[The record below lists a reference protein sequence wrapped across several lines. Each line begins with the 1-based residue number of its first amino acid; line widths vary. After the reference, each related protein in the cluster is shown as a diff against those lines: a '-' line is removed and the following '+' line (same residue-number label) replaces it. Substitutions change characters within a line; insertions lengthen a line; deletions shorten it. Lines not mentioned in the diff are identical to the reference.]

1 VKQIINLF
9 LPNLTSLR
17 AVFNEVSNTSISREK
32 FIDFTKIIGL
42 FLLIIN
48 SFFFLRLEESGGE
61 IFIKNLSVSSESLIV
76 ITWFTAGMSLFF
88 FSMGFNN
95 LIAWYSNVGRDG
107 SQWNYL
113 VDRINTLLGPVL
125 VWIFSS
131 TIVLNILSRSYT
143 FPSYLTTSED
153 GIMPSIEFILWPL
166 WLVSIY
172 LVMVLFAPLT
182 IFLHKKYP
190 YATLFTLFT
199 LTILI
204 DNIDFSVNFSY
215 IKLFNYLFF
224 WIAVHQIG
232 YFYADGK
239 IQQININFFRYVT
252 VFAYGYL
259 FYQITAAN
267 KYLSLASYRL
277 SSINNEDPPTTL
289 YLVASIGLICLVFTF
304 KNVIE
309 KILSNQKLWLVVS
322 HIHANIYT
330 IYLWHLF
337 IFFLTYLLGGSLYL
351 IPLLFIIVSFFFGNY
366 ERSVFKLSSNL
377 VKRVNPLQPW
387 PSPIK
392 ARFSINNF
400 VLAWFS
406 ALFVLLGVFHLT
418 LGGVGQDGFFTIREF
433 YFLRSNT
440 YEGLGRI
447 LIGLLLLNVTVRG
460 LKYKKRVLSTAILFV
475 ISSIFT
481 RNIVNE
487 NFTYFEIYFSS
498 FSLLL
503 FIFILVQNS
512 NYKSVSKVK

>member
-1 VKQIINLF
+1 M
-9 LPNLTSLR
+9 PNFKSLR
-17 AVFNEVSNTSISREK
+17 SVFNEASKTSISRER
-32 FIDFTKIIGL
+32 FIDFTKVIGL
-42 FLLIIN
+42 LFLIVN
-48 SFFFLRLEESGGE
+48 SFLFLRLEESSGE
-61 IFIKNLSVSSESLIV
+61 LFVTNLSAESQSLIV
-76 ITWFTAGMSLFF
+76 ISWFTAGMSLFF

-131 TIVLNILSRSYT
+131 TVVLNILSRSSN
-143 FPSYLTTSED
+143 FPNYLTTSED

-190 YATLFTLFT
+190 YATVLIL
-199 LTILI
+199 LTTTVLV
-204 DNIDFSVNFSY
+204 DNIEFSLNFSY

-224 WIAVHQIG
+224 WIAIHQLG

-239 IQQININFFRYVT
+239 IQEVNVNVFRYLT
-252 VFAYGYL
+252 VFSYGYL
-259 FYQITAAN
+259 FYQISVSN

-277 SSINNEDPPTTL
+277 SSLNNEDPPTTL
-289 YLVASIGLICLVFTF
+289 YLVASIGLISLAFTL
-304 KNVIE
+304 KNLID
-309 KILSNQKLWLVVS
+309 KMLSNQKIWLLIS

-337 IFFLTYLLGGSLYL
+337 IFFITYLVSGNFYL
-351 IPLLFIIVSFFFGNY
+351 VPVFFILVSILFGNY
-366 ERSVFKLSSNL
+366 ERSIFKLSSNL

-387 PSPIK
+387 PTPIK

-406 ALFVLLGVFHLT
+406 ALLVLLGVIHLT
-418 LGGVGQDGFFTIREF
+418 LGGVGQDGFFTVREF

-447 LIGLLLLNVTVRG
+447 LIGLLLLNITVRG
-460 LKYKKRVLSTAILFV
+460 LKYKKRILATSILFV

-481 RNIVNE
+481 RDIVDE
-487 NFTYFEIYFSS
+487 NLTNFEIYFST
-498 FSLLL
+498 LTLIL
-503 FIFILVQNS
+503 FITILFQNS
-512 NYKSVSKVK
+512 NYKTVSRVK

>member
-1 VKQIINLF
+1 M
-9 LPNLTSLR
+9 PNFKSLR
-17 AVFNEVSNTSISREK
+17 SVFNEASKTSISRER
-32 FIDFTKIIGL
+32 FIDFTKVIGL
-42 FLLIIN
+42 LFLIVN
-48 SFFFLRLEESGGE
+48 SFLFLRLEESSGE
-61 IFIKNLSVSSESLIV
+61 LFVTNLSAESQSLIV
-76 ITWFTAGMSLFF
+76 ISWFTAGMSLFF

-131 TIVLNILSRSYT
+131 TIVLNILSRSSN
-143 FPSYLTTSED
+143 FPNYLTTSED

-190 YATLFTLFT
+190 YATVLTLFT
-199 LTILI
+199 MTVLI
-204 DNIDFSVNFSY
+204 DNIEFSLNFSY

-224 WIAVHQIG
+224 WIAIHQLG

-239 IQQININFFRYVT
+239 IQEVNVNVFRYLT
-252 VFAYGYL
+252 VFSYGYL
-259 FYQITAAN
+259 FYQISASN

-277 SSINNEDPPTTL
+277 SSLNNEDPPTTF
-289 YLVASIGLICLVFTF
+289 YLVASIGLISLAFTL
-304 KNVIE
+304 KNLID
-309 KILSNQKLWLVVS
+309 KMLSNQKIWLLIS

-337 IFFLTYLLGGSLYL
+337 IFFITYLVSGNFYL
-351 IPLLFIIVSFFFGNY
+351 VPVFFILVSILFGNY
-366 ERSVFKLSSNL
+366 ERSIFKLSSNL

-387 PSPIK
+387 PTPIK

-406 ALFVLLGVFHLT
+406 ALLVLLGVIHLT
-418 LGGVGQDGFFTIREF
+418 LGGVGQDGFFTVREF

-447 LIGLLLLNVTVRG
+447 LIGLLLLNITVRG
-460 LKYKKRVLSTAILFV
+460 LKYKKRILATSILFV

-481 RNIVNE
+481 RDIVDE
-487 NFTYFEIYFSS
+487 NLTNFEIYFST
-498 FSLLL
+498 LTLIL
-503 FIFILVQNS
+503 FITILFQNS
-512 NYKSVSKVK
+512 NYKPVSRVK

>member
-1 VKQIINLF
+1 M
-9 LPNLTSLR
+9 PNFKSLR
-17 AVFNEVSNTSISREK
+17 SVFNEASKTSISRER
-32 FIDFTKIIGL
+32 FIDFTKVIGL
-42 FLLIIN
+42 LFLIVN
-48 SFFFLRLEESGGE
+48 SFLFLRLEESSGE
-61 IFIKNLSVSSESLIV
+61 LFVTNLSAESQSLIV
-76 ITWFTAGMSLFF
+76 ISWFTAGMSLFF

-131 TIVLNILSRSYT
+131 TIVLNILSRSSN
-143 FPSYLTTSED
+143 FPNYLTTSED

-190 YATLFTLFT
+190 YATVLTLIT
-199 LTILI
+199 MTVLI
-204 DNIDFSVNFSY
+204 DNIEFSLNFSY

-224 WIAVHQIG
+224 WIAIHQLG

-239 IQQININFFRYVT
+239 IQEVNVNVFRYLT
-252 VFAYGYL
+252 VFSYGYL
-259 FYQITAAN
+259 FYQISVSN

-277 SSINNEDPPTTL
+277 SSLNNEDPPTTL
-289 YLVASIGLICLVFTF
+289 YLVASIGLISLAFTL
-304 KNVIE
+304 KNLIE
-309 KILSNQKLWLVVS
+309 KMLSNQKIWLLIS

-337 IFFLTYLLGGSLYL
+337 IFFITYLISGNFYL
-351 IPLLFIIVSFFFGNY
+351 VPAFFILVSILFGNY
-366 ERSVFKLSSNL
+366 ERSIFKLSSNL

-387 PSPIK
+387 PTPIK

-406 ALFVLLGVFHLT
+406 AFLVLLGVIHLT

-447 LIGLLLLNVTVRG
+447 LIGLLLLNITVRG
-460 LKYKKRVLSTAILFV
+460 LKYKKRILGTSILFV

-481 RNIVNE
+481 RDIVDE
-487 NFTYFEIYFSS
+487 NLTIFEIYFTT
-498 FSLLL
+498 LTLIL
-503 FIFILVQNS
+503 FITILFQNS
-512 NYKSVSKVK
+512 NYKTVSRVK

>member
-1 VKQIINLF
+1 M
-9 LPNLTSLR
+9 PNFKSMR
-17 AVFNEVSNTSISREK
+17 SVFNEASKTSISRER
-32 FIDFTKIIGL
+32 FIDFTKVIGL
-42 FLLIIN
+42 LFLIVN
-48 SFFFLRLEESGGE
+48 SFLFLRLEESSGE
-61 IFIKNLSVSSESLIV
+61 LFVTNLSAESQSLIV
-76 ITWFTAGMSLFF
+76 ISWFTAGMSLFF

-131 TIVLNILSRSYT
+131 TIVLNILSRSSN
-143 FPSYLTTSED
+143 FPNYLTTSED

-190 YATLFTLFT
+190 YATVLTLFT
-199 LTILI
+199 MTVLI
-204 DNIDFSVNFSY
+204 DNIEFSLNFSY

-224 WIAVHQIG
+224 WIAIHQLG

-239 IQQININFFRYVT
+239 IQEVNVNVFRYLT
-252 VFAYGYL
+252 VFSYGYL
-259 FYQITAAN
+259 FYQISVSN

-277 SSINNEDPPTTL
+277 SSLNNEDPPTTL
-289 YLVASIGLICLVFTF
+289 YLVASIGLISLAFTL
-304 KNVIE
+304 KNLIE
-309 KILSNQKLWLVVS
+309 KMLSNQKIWLLIS

-337 IFFLTYLLGGSLYL
+337 IFFITYLISGNFYL
-351 IPLLFIIVSFFFGNY
+351 VPAFFILVSILFGNY
-366 ERSVFKLSSNL
+366 ERSIFKLSSNL

-387 PSPIK
+387 PTPIK

-406 ALFVLLGVFHLT
+406 ALLVLLGVIHLT

-447 LIGLLLLNVTVRG
+447 LIGLLLLNITVRG
-460 LKYKKRVLSTAILFV
+460 LKYKKRILATSILFV

-481 RNIVNE
+481 RDIVDE
-487 NFTYFEIYFSS
+487 NLTIFEIYFST
-498 FSLLL
+498 LTLIL
-503 FIFILVQNS
+503 FVTILFQNS
-512 NYKSVSKVK
+512 NYKTVSRVK

>member
-1 VKQIINLF
+1 M
-9 LPNLTSLR
+9 PNFKSLR
-17 AVFNEVSNTSISREK
+17 SVFNEASKTSISRER
-32 FIDFTKIIGL
+32 FIDFTKVIGL
-42 FLLIIN
+42 LFLIVN
-48 SFFFLRLEESGGE
+48 SFLFLRLEESSGE
-61 IFIKNLSVSSESLIV
+61 LFVTNLSAESQSLIV
-76 ITWFTAGMSLFF
+76 ISWFTAGMSLFF

-131 TIVLNILSRSYT
+131 TIVLNILSRSSN
-143 FPSYLTTSED
+143 FPNYLTTSED

-190 YATLFTLFT
+190 YATVLTLFT
-199 LTILI
+199 MTVLI
-204 DNIDFSVNFSY
+204 DNIEFSLNFSY

-224 WIAVHQIG
+224 WIAIHQLG

-239 IQQININFFRYVT
+239 IQEVNVNVFRYLT
-252 VFAYGYL
+252 VFSYGYL
-259 FYQITAAN
+259 FYQISVSN

-277 SSINNEDPPTTL
+277 SSLNNEDPPTTL
-289 YLVASIGLICLVFTF
+289 YLVASIGLISLVFTL
-304 KNVIE
+304 KNLIE
-309 KILSNQKLWLVVS
+309 KMLSNQKIWLLIS

-337 IFFLTYLLGGSLYL
+337 IFFITYLISGNFYL
-351 IPLLFIIVSFFFGNY
+351 VPAFFILVSILFGNY
-366 ERSVFKLSSNL
+366 ERSIFKLSSNL

-387 PSPIK
+387 PTPIK

-406 ALFVLLGVFHLT
+406 ALLVLLGVIHLT
-418 LGGVGQDGFFTIREF
+418 LGGVGQDGFFTVREF

-447 LIGLLLLNVTVRG
+447 LIGLLLLNITVRG
-460 LKYKKRVLSTAILFV
+460 LKYKKRILATSILFV

-481 RNIVNE
+481 RDIVDE
-487 NFTYFEIYFSS
+487 NLTIFEIYFSTS
-498 FSLLL
+498 TLIL
-503 FIFILVQNS
+503 FIIILFQNS
-512 NYKSVSKVK
+512 NYKTVSRVK

>member
-1 VKQIINLF
+1 M
-9 LPNLTSLR
+9 PNLKSLR
-17 AVFNEVSNTSISREK
+17 SVFNEAADTSISRER
-32 FIDFTKIIGL
+32 FIDFTKVIGL
-42 FLLIIN
+42 LFLIVN
-48 SFFFLRLEESGGE
+48 SFLFLRLEESSGE
-61 IFIKNLSVSSESLIV
+61 LFVTNLSAGSQSLIV
-76 ITWFTAGMSLFF
+76 ISWFTAGMSLFF

-131 TIVLNILSRSYT
+131 TVVLNILSRSSN
-143 FPSYLTTSED
+143 FPNYLTTSED

-190 YATLFTLFT
+190 YATVLIL
-199 LTILI
+199 LTTTVLV
-204 DNIDFSVNFSY
+204 DNIEFSLNFSY

-224 WIAVHQIG
+224 WIAIHQLG

-239 IQQININFFRYVT
+239 IQEVNVNVFRYLT
-252 VFAYGYL
+252 VFSYGYL
-259 FYQITAAN
+259 FYQISVSN

-277 SSINNEDPPTTL
+277 SSLNNEDPPTTF
-289 YLVASIGLICLVFTF
+289 YLVASIGLISLAFTL
-304 KNVIE
+304 KNLID
-309 KILSNQKLWLVVS
+309 KMLSNQKIWLLIS

-337 IFFLTYLLGGSLYL
+337 IFFITYLISGNFYL
-351 IPLLFIIVSFFFGNY
+351 VPAFFILVSILFGNY
-366 ERSVFKLSSNL
+366 ERSIFKLSSNL

-387 PSPIK
+387 PTPIK

-406 ALFVLLGVFHLT
+406 ALLVLLGVIHLT
-418 LGGVGQDGFFTIREF
+418 LGGVGQDGFFTVREF

-447 LIGLLLLNVTVRG
+447 LIGLLLLNITVRG
-460 LKYKKRVLSTAILFV
+460 LKYKKRILATSILFV

-481 RNIVNE
+481 RDIVDE
-487 NFTYFEIYFSS
+487 NLTNFEIYFST
-498 FSLLL
+498 LTLIL
-503 FIFILVQNS
+503 FITILFQNS
-512 NYKSVSKVK
+512 NYKTVSRVK

>member
-1 VKQIINLF
+1 M
-9 LPNLTSLR
+9 PNFKSLR
-17 AVFNEVSNTSISREK
+17 SVFNEASKTSISRER
-32 FIDFTKIIGL
+32 FIDFTKVIGL
-42 FLLIIN
+42 LFLIVN
-48 SFFFLRLEESGGE
+48 SFLFLRLEESSGE
-61 IFIKNLSVSSESLIV
+61 LFVTNLSAESQSLIV
-76 ITWFTAGMSLFF
+76 ISWFTAGMSLFF

-131 TIVLNILSRSYT
+131 TIVLNILSRSSN
-143 FPSYLTTSED
+143 FPNYLTTSED

-190 YATLFTLFT
+190 YATVLTLFT
-199 LTILI
+199 MTVLI
-204 DNIDFSVNFSY
+204 DNIEFSLNFSY

-224 WIAVHQIG
+224 WIAIHQLG

-239 IQQININFFRYVT
+239 IQEVNVNVFRYLT
-252 VFAYGYL
+252 VFSYGYL
-259 FYQITAAN
+259 FYQISVSN

-277 SSINNEDPPTTL
+277 SSLNNEDPPTTL
-289 YLVASIGLICLVFTF
+289 YLVASIGLISLAFTL
-304 KNVIE
+304 KNLIE
-309 KILSNQKLWLVVS
+309 KMLSNQKIWLLIS

-337 IFFLTYLLGGSLYL
+337 IFFITYLISGNFYL
-351 IPLLFIIVSFFFGNY
+351 VPAFFILVSILFGNY
-366 ERSVFKLSSNL
+366 ERSIFKLSSNL

-387 PSPIK
+387 PTPIK

-406 ALFVLLGVFHLT
+406 AFLVLLGVIHLT

-447 LIGLLLLNVTVRG
+447 LIGLLLLNITVRG
-460 LKYKKRVLSTAILFV
+460 LKYKKRILGTSILFV

-481 RNIVNE
+481 RDIVDE
-487 NFTYFEIYFSS
+487 NLTIFEIYFST
-498 FSLLL
+498 LTLIL
-503 FIFILVQNS
+503 FITILFQNS
-512 NYKSVSKVK
+512 NYKTVSRVK

>member
-1 VKQIINLF
+1 M
-9 LPNLTSLR
+9 PNFKSLR
-17 AVFNEVSNTSISREK
+17 SVFNEASKTSISRER
-32 FIDFTKIIGL
+32 FIDFTKVIGL
-42 FLLIIN
+42 LFLIVN
-48 SFFFLRLEESGGE
+48 SFLFLRLEESSGE
-61 IFIKNLSVSSESLIV
+61 LFVTNLSAESQSLIV
-76 ITWFTAGMSLFF
+76 ISWFTAGMSLFF

-131 TIVLNILSRSYT
+131 TIVLNILSRSSN
-143 FPSYLTTSED
+143 FPNYLTTSED

-190 YATLFTLFT
+190 YATVLTLFT
-199 LTILI
+199 MTVLI
-204 DNIDFSVNFSY
+204 DNIEFSLNFSY

-224 WIAVHQIG
+224 WIAIHQLG

-239 IQQININFFRYVT
+239 IQEVNVNVFRYLT
-252 VFAYGYL
+252 VFSYGYL
-259 FYQITAAN
+259 FYQISVSN

-277 SSINNEDPPTTL
+277 SSLNNEDPPTTL
-289 YLVASIGLICLVFTF
+289 YLVASIGLISLAFTL
-304 KNVIE
+304 KNLIE
-309 KILSNQKLWLVVS
+309 KMLSNQKIWLLIS

-337 IFFLTYLLGGSLYL
+337 IFFITYLISGNFYL
-351 IPLLFIIVSFFFGNY
+351 VPAFFILVSILFGNY
-366 ERSVFKLSSNL
+366 ERSIFKLSSNL

-387 PSPIK
+387 PTPIK

-406 ALFVLLGVFHLT
+406 ALLVLLGVIHLT

-447 LIGLLLLNVTVRG
+447 LIGLLLLNITVRG
-460 LKYKKRVLSTAILFV
+460 LKYKKRILATSILFV

-481 RNIVNE
+481 RDIVDE
-487 NFTYFEIYFSS
+487 NLTIFEIYFST
-498 FSLLL
+498 LTLIL
-503 FIFILVQNS
+503 FITILFQNS
-512 NYKSVSKVK
+512 NYKTVSRVK

>member
-1 VKQIINLF
+1 M
-9 LPNLTSLR
+9 PNFKSMR
-17 AVFNEVSNTSISREK
+17 SVFNEASKTSISRER
-32 FIDFTKIIGL
+32 FIDFTKVIGL
-42 FLLIIN
+42 LFLIVN
-48 SFFFLRLEESGGE
+48 SFLFLRLEESSGE
-61 IFIKNLSVSSESLIV
+61 LFVTNLSAESQSLIV
-76 ITWFTAGMSLFF
+76 ISWFTAGMSLFF

-131 TIVLNILSRSYT
+131 TIVLNILSRSSN
-143 FPSYLTTSED
+143 FPNYLTTSED

-190 YATLFTLFT
+190 YATVLTLFT
-199 LTILI
+199 MTVLI
-204 DNIDFSVNFSY
+204 DNIEFSLNFSY

-224 WIAVHQIG
+224 WIAIHQLG

-239 IQQININFFRYVT
+239 IQEVNVNVFRYLT
-252 VFAYGYL
+252 VFSYGYL
-259 FYQITAAN
+259 FYQISVSN

-277 SSINNEDPPTTL
+277 SSLNNEDPPTTL
-289 YLVASIGLICLVFTF
+289 YLVASIGLISLAFTL
-304 KNVIE
+304 KNLIE
-309 KILSNQKLWLVVS
+309 KMLSNQKIWLLIS

-330 IYLWHLF
+330 IYLWHIF
-337 IFFLTYLLGGSLYL
+337 IFFITYLISGNFYL
-351 IPLLFIIVSFFFGNY
+351 VPAFFILVSILFGNY
-366 ERSVFKLSSNL
+366 ERSIFKLSSNL

-387 PSPIK
+387 PTPIK

-406 ALFVLLGVFHLT
+406 AFLVLLGVIHLT

-447 LIGLLLLNVTVRG
+447 LIGLLLLNITVRG
-460 LKYKKRVLSTAILFV
+460 LKYKKRILATSILFV

-481 RNIVNE
+481 RDIVDE
-487 NFTYFEIYFSS
+487 NLTIFEIYFST
-498 FSLLL
+498 LTLIL
-503 FIFILVQNS
+503 FITILFQNS
-512 NYKSVSKVK
+512 NYKTVSRVK

>member
-1 VKQIINLF
+1 M
-9 LPNLTSLR
+9 PNFKSMR
-17 AVFNEVSNTSISREK
+17 SVFNEASKTSISRER
-32 FIDFTKIIGL
+32 FIDFTKVIGL
-42 FLLIIN
+42 LFLIFN
-48 SFFFLRLEESGGE
+48 SFLFLRLEESRGE
-61 IFIKNLSVSSESLIV
+61 FFVTNLSAESQSLIV
-76 ITWFTAGMSLFF
+76 ISWFTAGMSLFF

-131 TIVLNILSRSYT
+131 TIVLNILSRSSN
-143 FPSYLTTSED
+143 FPNYLTTSED

-190 YATLFTLFT
+190 YATVLTLFT
-199 LTILI
+199 MTVLI
-204 DNIDFSVNFSY
+204 DNIEFSLNFSY

-224 WIAVHQIG
+224 WIAIHQLG

-239 IQQININFFRYVT
+239 IQEVNVNVFRYLT
-252 VFAYGYL
+252 VFSYGYL
-259 FYQITAAN
+259 FYQISASN

-277 SSINNEDPPTTL
+277 SSLNNEDPPTTF
-289 YLVASIGLICLVFTF
+289 YLVASIGLISLAFTL
-304 KNVIE
+304 KNLID
-309 KILSNQKLWLVVS
+309 KMLSNQKIWLLIS

-337 IFFLTYLLGGSLYL
+337 IFFITYLISGNFYL
-351 IPLLFIIVSFFFGNY
+351 VPAFFILVSILFGNY
-366 ERSVFKLSSNL
+366 ERSIFKLSSNL

-387 PSPIK
+387 PTPIK

-406 ALFVLLGVFHLT
+406 ALLVLLGVIHLT

-447 LIGLLLLNVTVRG
+447 LIGLLLLNITVRG
-460 LKYKKRVLSTAILFV
+460 LKYKKRILGTSILFV

-481 RNIVNE
+481 RDIVGE
-487 NFTYFEIYFSS
+487 NLTIFEIYFST
-498 FSLLL
+498 LTLIL
-503 FIFILVQNS
+503 FITILFQNS
-512 NYKSVSKVK
+512 NYKTVSRVK

>member
-1 VKQIINLF
+1 M
-9 LPNLTSLR
+9 PNLKSLR
-17 AVFNEVSNTSISREK
+17 SVFNEAANTSISRER
-32 FIDFTKIIGL
+32 FIDFTKVIGL
-42 FLLIIN
+42 LFLIVN
-48 SFFFLRLEESGGE
+48 SFLFLRLEESSGE
-61 IFIKNLSVSSESLIV
+61 LFVTNLSAESQSLIV
-76 ITWFTAGMSLFF
+76 ISWFTAGMSLFF

-131 TIVLNILSRSYT
+131 TVVLNILSRSSN
-143 FPSYLTTSED
+143 FPNYLTTSED

-190 YATLFTLFT
+190 YATVLIL
-199 LTILI
+199 LTTTVLV
-204 DNIDFSVNFSY
+204 DNIEFSLNFSY

-224 WIAVHQIG
+224 WIAIHQLG

-239 IQQININFFRYVT
+239 IQEVNVNVFRYLT
-252 VFAYGYL
+252 VFSYGYL
-259 FYQITAAN
+259 FYQISVSN

-277 SSINNEDPPTTL
+277 SSLNNEDPPTTF
-289 YLVASIGLICLVFTF
+289 YLVASIGLISLAFTL
-304 KNVIE
+304 KNLID
-309 KILSNQKLWLVVS
+309 KMLSNQKIWLLIS

-337 IFFLTYLLGGSLYL
+337 IFFITYLVSGNFYL
-351 IPLLFIIVSFFFGNY
+351 VPVFFILVSILFGNY
-366 ERSVFKLSSNL
+366 ERSIFKLSSNL

-387 PSPIK
+387 PTPIK

-406 ALFVLLGVFHLT
+406 ALLVLLGVIHLT
-418 LGGVGQDGFFTIREF
+418 LGGVGQDGFFTVREF

-447 LIGLLLLNVTVRG
+447 LIGLLLLNITVRG
-460 LKYKKRVLSTAILFV
+460 LKYKKRILATSILFV

-481 RNIVNE
+481 RDIVDE
-487 NFTYFEIYFSS
+487 NLTNFEIYFST
-498 FSLLL
+498 LTLIL
-503 FIFILVQNS
+503 FITILFQNS
-512 NYKSVSKVK
+512 NYKTVSRVK

>member
-1 VKQIINLF
+1 M
-9 LPNLTSLR
+9 PNFKSLR
-17 AVFNEVSNTSISREK
+17 SVFNEASKTSISRER
-32 FIDFTKIIGL
+32 FIDFTKVIGL
-42 FLLIIN
+42 LFLIVN
-48 SFFFLRLEESGGE
+48 SFLFLRLEESSGE
-61 IFIKNLSVSSESLIV
+61 LFVTNLSAESQSLIV
-76 ITWFTAGMSLFF
+76 ISWFTAGMSLFF

-131 TIVLNILSRSYT
+131 TIVLNILSRSSN
-143 FPSYLTTSED
+143 FPNYLTTSED

-190 YATLFTLFT
+190 YATVLTLIT
-199 LTILI
+199 MTVLI
-204 DNIDFSVNFSY
+204 DNIEFSLNFSY

-224 WIAVHQIG
+224 WIAIHQLG

-239 IQQININFFRYVT
+239 IQEVNVNVFRYLT
-252 VFAYGYL
+252 VFSYGYL
-259 FYQITAAN
+259 FYQISVSN

-277 SSINNEDPPTTL
+277 SSLNNEDPPTTL
-289 YLVASIGLICLVFTF
+289 YLVASIGLISLVFTL
-304 KNVIE
+304 KNLIE
-309 KILSNQKLWLVVS
+309 KMLSNQKIWLLIS

-337 IFFLTYLLGGSLYL
+337 IFFITYLISGNFYL
-351 IPLLFIIVSFFFGNY
+351 VPAFFILVSILFGNY
-366 ERSVFKLSSNL
+366 ERSIFKLSSNL

-387 PSPIK
+387 PTPIK

-406 ALFVLLGVFHLT
+406 AFLVLLGVIHLT

-447 LIGLLLLNVTVRG
+447 LIGLLLLNITVRG
-460 LKYKKRVLSTAILFV
+460 LKYKKRILGTSILFV

-481 RNIVNE
+481 RDIVDE
-487 NFTYFEIYFSS
+487 NLTIFEIYFTT
-498 FSLLL
+498 LTLIL
-503 FIFILVQNS
+503 FITILFQNS
-512 NYKSVSKVK
+512 NYKTVSRVK

>member
-1 VKQIINLF
+1 M
-9 LPNLTSLR
+9 PNFKSMR
-17 AVFNEVSNTSISREK
+17 SVFNEASKTSISRER
-32 FIDFTKIIGL
+32 FIDFTKVIGL
-42 FLLIIN
+42 LFLIVN
-48 SFFFLRLEESGGE
+48 SFLFLRLEESSGE
-61 IFIKNLSVSSESLIV
+61 LFVTNLSAESQSLIV
-76 ITWFTAGMSLFF
+76 ISWFTAGMSLFF

-131 TIVLNILSRSYT
+131 TIVLNILSRSSN
-143 FPSYLTTSED
+143 FPNYLTTSED

-190 YATLFTLFT
+190 YATVLTLFT
-199 LTILI
+199 MTVLI
-204 DNIDFSVNFSY
+204 DNIEFSLNFSY

-224 WIAVHQIG
+224 WIAIHQLG

-239 IQQININFFRYVT
+239 IQEVNVNVFRYLT
-252 VFAYGYL
+252 VFSYGYL
-259 FYQITAAN
+259 FYQISVSN

-277 SSINNEDPPTTL
+277 SSLNNEDPPTTL
-289 YLVASIGLICLVFTF
+289 YLVASIGLISLAFTL
-304 KNVIE
+304 KNLIE
-309 KILSNQKLWLVVS
+309 KMLSNQKIWLLIS

-337 IFFLTYLLGGSLYL
+337 IFFITYLISGNFYL
-351 IPLLFIIVSFFFGNY
+351 VPAFFILVSILFGNY
-366 ERSVFKLSSNL
+366 ERSIFKLSSNL

-387 PSPIK
+387 PTPIK

-406 ALFVLLGVFHLT
+406 AFLVLLGVIHLT

-447 LIGLLLLNVTVRG
+447 LIGLLLLNITVRG
-460 LKYKKRVLSTAILFV
+460 LKYKKRILATSILFV

-481 RNIVNE
+481 RDIVDE
-487 NFTYFEIYFSS
+487 NLTIFEIYFST
-498 FSLLL
+498 LTLIL
-503 FIFILVQNS
+503 FITILFQNS
-512 NYKSVSKVK
+512 NYKTVSRVK